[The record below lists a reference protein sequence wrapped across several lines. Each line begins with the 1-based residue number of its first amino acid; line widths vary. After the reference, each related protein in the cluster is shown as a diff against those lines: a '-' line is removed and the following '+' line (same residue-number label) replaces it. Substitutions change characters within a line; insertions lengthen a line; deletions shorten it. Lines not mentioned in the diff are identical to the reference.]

1 MDSNRSTISS
11 ILLAL
16 AIATAVA
23 MAASYFLPQANVANK
38 LAAKATPK
46 PLPKVRWDAA
56 AAGRVEPDGGEVRI
70 GAVMPGRIAEVT
82 VKPNDRVSEGD
93 LLIRLNDDEV
103 LARLS
108 AARAEAAVRK
118 RERDTAEANPADL
131 VRTRRQAEDAL
142 TDAESALSRARAE
155 MDAAFVAHRREAT
168 AAAQEQLDRQRTAVR
183 EAETRLADA
192 RTALRRAEAAAGIP
206 LPTRLEAALTAARA
220 DLSLAETA
228 LERTRI
234 RAPRNAT
241 ILNVGARTG
250 ETATPSP
257 EQVLMLL
264 GDVSALK
271 VRAEV
276 EERDAAKV
284 RVGQLVVVR
293 SDAHPDRE
301 FNGKVASLAPSL
313 GPGKLAQRGPR
324 RPNDVD
330 VLEVVVDMDGSPP
343 LLPGMRVDVFFR
355 PMETVNGEPRT
366 TN

>member
-23 MAASYFLPQANVANK
+23 MAASYYLPQANVASK
-38 LAAKATPK
+38 LAAKATTK

-56 AAGRVEPDGGEVRI
+56 APGRVEPDGGEIRM
-70 GAVMPGRIAEVT
+70 GAVMPGRIVEVT
-82 VKPNDRVSEGD
+82 VKPNDRVMAGD
-93 LLIRLNDDEV
+93 LLVRLSDDEA
-103 LARLS
+103 LARLN

-118 RERDTAEANPADL
+118 RERDTNEANPADL
-131 VRTRRQAEDAL
+131 VRARRQAQDTA
-142 TDAESALSRARAE
+142 TDAEAALSLARAE
-155 MDAAFVAHRREAT
+155 LDAAFVAHRREAS
-168 AAAQEQLDRQRTAVR
+168 AASQERLDRQRTAAR
-183 EAETRLADA
+183 AAEAKLDAD
-192 RTALRRAEAAAGIP
+192 RTALRRAEAATGIP

-228 LERTRI
+228 LERARI
-234 RAPRNAT
+234 RAPRDAT
-241 ILNVGARTG
+241 VLSISARVG

-257 EQVLMLL
+257 EQVLLLL

-293 SDAHPDRE
+293 SDAHAERE

-313 GPGKLAQRGPR
+313 GPGKLGQRGPR

-330 VLEVVVDMDGSPP
+330 VLEVVVDMDGQPP

-355 PMETVNGEPRT
+355 PMETVDGAKRN
-366 TN
+366 